1 LKGVNEMR
9 LLSKSFTVSREGYV
23 KNEDELENFREDVER
38 IVQHYHQ
45 MMEEELDQA
54 GYIIEWKK

>member
-1 LKGVNEMR
+1 MR